1 VWWDVGVG
9 EAEELVADFSWEVD
23 FSWTGL
29 ADVSVN
35 ESTPEHEHVATLFG
49 QGRDGSA
56 GMAVD
61 HLGVVLAVA
70 GGVHCEFEVLEA
82 VVL

>member
-1 VWWDVGVG
+1 MSYWGRVGF
-9 EAEELVADFSWEVD
+9 LWTH

-70 GGVHCEFEVLEA
+70 GGVHCEFEVLKA

>member
-1 VWWDVGVG
+1 MCTH
-9 EAEELVADFSWEVD
+9 

-35 ESTPEHEHVATLFG
+35 ESTPEHEHVATLFR
-49 QGRDGSA
+49 QGRDGST